1 MYWKDCWLKL
11 KFPYFGHLMWRASS
25 LEKALMLRKS
35 ERKRRKGQQRMRWLD
50 IITDSM
56 DEFEQTPE
64 DSEGQWSQACYS
76 PWGWTQLSNGTAT
89 KMEQRPFPG
98 TSASCNTS
106 VWNFSIL
113 NHLKLNFDFSSPE
126 IFFFSNLHLI
136 AKWWSLKGFL
146 ISGKWSCLWY

>member
-1 MYWKDCWLKL
+1 
-11 KFPYFGHLMWRASS
+11 MWRSDS
-25 LEKALMLRKS
+25 LVKTPRLGKIEGR
-35 ERKRRKGQQRMRWLD
+35 RRKGQQRMRWLD

-89 KMEQRPFPG
+89 KKEQRPFPG

-126 IFFFSNLHLI
+126 IFFFFKLTSHCKMMEFKGIPDIREMVLLMI
-136 AKWWSLKGFL
+136 LKLWWF
-146 ISGKWSCLWY
+146 SC